1 MSSMPP
7 PPPAFAAAGSGSARR
22 ADASV
27 PDPDLGVIK
36 TNDEASGAKACCVS
50 RGYFDDPFVKHF
62 ARRVPK
68 HPPLI
73 NRGYHARVA
82 TVRAVLDAFLDA
94 TFDADGQSASSP
106 AATSRHGDDR
116 VAETRHENAFGKR
129 RQIVSLGAGFDTS
142 YFRLRTTLTRR
153 REETLE
159 KHTRQPCSLTFVEI
173 DHKAVIEEKAGIV
186 NATQSLR
193 EACVGGDGVR
203 RMGENQDGLLQKEK
217 KNAFADGGGY
227 VMCACDLRDA
237 RALDAAL
244 SDTARLDPNVPTLF
258 LSECCLA
265 YLEAEE
271 ASGVL
276 RWAASWGGREGEGK
290 SFDLKPPPLRA
301 YFAYDPSLI
310 GDANESEKNESARDR
325 FGEQMLLNL
334 RARGCPLLGAE
345 KTRGVAAHVERA
357 RRNGWEIAGA
367 VDMLAASKRLAY
379 ENPSESRRVAFIEP
393 LDELEEYE
401 LIQAHYVVSW
411 GVRGADDD
419 AARLE
424 RVVDRSA

>member
-1 MSSMPP
+1 M
-7 PPPAFAAAGSGSARR
+7 
-22 ADASV
+22 
-27 PDPDLGVIK
+27 
-36 TNDEASGAKACCVS
+36 
-50 RGYFDDPFVKHF
+50 
-62 ARRVPK
+62 
-68 HPPLI
+68 
-73 NRGYHARVA
+73 
-82 TVRAVLDAFLDA
+82 
-94 TFDADGQSASSP
+94 
-106 AATSRHGDDR
+106 
-116 VAETRHENAFGKR
+116 
-129 RQIVSLGAGFDTS
+129 
-142 YFRLRTTLTRR
+142 LTRG

-173 DHKAVIEEKAGIV
+173 DHNAVIEEKAGIV

-203 RMGENQDGLLQKEK
+203 RMGENEDGLDNSKEK

-244 SDTARLDPNVPTLF
+244 SETARLDPNVPTLF

-271 ASGVL
+271 ASEVL

-290 SFDLKPPPLRA
+290 SLSLPDPPPLRA

-310 GDANESEKNESARDR
+310 GDANDSEKNANARDR